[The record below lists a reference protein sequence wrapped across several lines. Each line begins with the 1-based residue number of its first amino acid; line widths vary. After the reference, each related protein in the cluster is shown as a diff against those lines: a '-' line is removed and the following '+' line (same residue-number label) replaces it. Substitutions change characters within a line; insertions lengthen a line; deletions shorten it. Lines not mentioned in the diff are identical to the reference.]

1 MKEEDEEKDE
11 AIWYE
16 VSQSPNPPEAV
27 PYSTK
32 WKYDE
37 RTELVSR
44 PDAWNYEND
53 LRNMELMH
61 KLASVRGRVR
71 KKGTRI
77 RTEQTGIYL
86 RKAGEVR
93 WQC

>member
-1 MKEEDEEKDE
+1 MGMRYRG
-11 AIWYE
+11 IPHP
-16 VSQSPNPPEAV
+16 STPHGV
-27 PYSTK
+27 PYTTK

-61 KLASVRGRVR
+61 KLASVRGWER

-77 RTEQTGIYL
+77 RIEQTGIYL
-86 RKAGEVR
+86 RKAGKVVVLT
-93 WQC
+93 